1 MNRLRRSP
9 VPAPRSGVTLP
20 ELLVALVLMAI
31 ILTAL
36 AQTLIT
42 SLAAVGDA
50 ERRLRA
56 TAIHNEALDAFQ
68 AADWAQV
75 GIDGDLEDEAWKDT
89 FDDPSGT
96 VEAAGGFDAV
106 ETISAGGD
114 TFTLKRHIEGVDGDS
129 LRRLTTVV
137 LWDGPG
143 DQRRE
148 TRASAYR
155 AAPESE

>member
-1 MNRLRRSP
+1 MNRLPRSP
-9 VPAPRSGVTLP
+9 VLAARSGVTLP
-20 ELLVALVLMAI
+20 ELLVALVLLGI

-42 SLAAVGDA
+42 SLAAVGA
-50 ERRLRA
+50 SELQLRA
-56 TAIHNEALDAFQ
+56 AAIHNEALEAFQ
-68 AADWAQV
+68 AAGWAQV
-75 GIDGDLEDEAWKDT
+75 GINGDLDDEAWKAV
-89 FDDPSGT
+89 FDDPSMT

-114 TFTLKRHIEGVDGDS
+114 TFTLKRHIKGVDNDS

-143 DQRRE
+143 GQQRE
-148 TRASAYR
+148 TRASAER
-155 AAPESE
+155 AAAGSG